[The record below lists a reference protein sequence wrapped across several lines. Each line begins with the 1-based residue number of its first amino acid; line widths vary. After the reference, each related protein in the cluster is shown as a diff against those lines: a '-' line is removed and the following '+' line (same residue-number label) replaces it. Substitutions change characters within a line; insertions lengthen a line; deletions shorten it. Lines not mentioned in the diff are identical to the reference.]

1 MSNVEPELP
10 QARRLDPSL
19 PNQGRPISDD
29 NDDRKEALEN
39 ILANRPNPQFD
50 GPGRPPLDRP
60 VRPDGGFGVDPDA
73 LAPDMDPEAAQEL
86 EDANRII
93 RDKLE
98 KYGLGELADF
108 AYQMLVNDEST
119 QAVMDALQETDAFKQ
134 RFAGMESRRQAGLP
148 AISPADYIRL
158 EDNYRSTMAMAGL
171 PPGFYDS
178 PDDFAEFIGNDVS
191 PQEMQQRVSFAATA
205 VSNAD
210 PNLKAQLRELYGVGV
225 EDEGELIAFYLDP
238 QRGTSAIEQ
247 RLQLEAAGLSSAAIS
262 TLGSGFEQGTAER
275 LANLGVQR
283 REVTERLQGQRA
295 MTQQLLGEDTAV
307 TSSELAAAEFGLDSE
322 ATSDIA
328 KLRQQRQQRGRRQ
341 TGALM
346 ARGGVSGLGR
356 AT

>member
-1 MSNVEPELP
+1 MSDIPPFENDKYAGLS
-10 QARRLDPSL
+10 LDDS
-19 PNQGRPISDD
+19 RE
-29 NDDRKEALEN
+29 EALAN
-39 ILANRPNPQFD
+39 ISANRPNPQFD
-50 GPGRPPLDRP
+50 GPGGQPNFDRP
-60 VRPDGGFGVDPDA
+60 VRPNNGFGVDPGA
-73 LAPDMDPEAAQEL
+73 LTSDMDPEAAQEL

-93 RDKLE
+93 QDKLE
-98 KYGLGELADF
+98 LYGLGELADL
-108 AYQMLVNDEST
+108 AYQMLVDDESP

-134 RFAGMESRRQAGLP
+134 RFAGMEARRQAGLP

-225 EDEGELIAFYLDP
+225 EDEGELIAYYLDP
-238 QRGTSAIEQ
+238 QRGTSVIEQ

-283 REVTERLQGQRA
+283 REVTERLQGQTA
-295 MTQQLLGEDTAV
+295 LTQQLLGEDTAV

-341 TGALM
+341 AGVLM

>member
-1 MSNVEPELP
+1 MSNVEPELDP
-10 QARRLDPSL
+10 SDFTSAEEFVAAGGKLSGDVSLLPDISRLRRLDP
-19 PNQGRPISDD
+19 GRPM
-29 NDDRKEALEN
+29 
-39 ILANRPNPQFD
+39 P
-50 GPGRPPLDRP
+50 
-60 VRPDGGFGVDPDA
+60 RPDPSSGPRPDPN
-73 LAPDMDPEAAQEL
+73 MDPEAAQEL

-93 RDKLE
+93 QDKLE
-98 KYGLGELADF
+98 QYGLGELADF

-134 RFAGMESRRQAGLP
+134 RFAGMALRREAGLP

-158 EDNYRSTMAMAGL
+158 ENNYRNAMAQAGL
-171 PPGFYDS
+171 PAGFYDS

-191 PQEMQQRVSFAATA
+191 ANEMQQRVAFAATA

-210 PNLKAQLRELYGVGV
+210 PDLKAQLRDLYGVGA
-225 EDEGELIAFYLDP
+225 DNDGELIAYYLDP
-238 QRGTSAIEQ
+238 QRGTSVIEQ
-247 RLQLEAAGLSSAAIS
+247 RLQLEAAGLSSAAMG
-262 TLGSGFEQGTAER
+262 TLGSGFERGTAER

-283 REVTERLQGQRA
+283 REITERLQGGQA

-322 ATSDIA
+322 ATAEVA
-328 KLRQQRQQRGRRQ
+328 KLREQRQQRGRRQ

-346 ARGGVSGLGR
+346 ARTGVAGFGR